1 MDNTRVNSMLT
12 MPIGKLLRK
21 FTPPA
26 MIAMSANAVLNIFE
40 IIILGIG
47 VGIDAFAALAC
58 TFPIIIL
65 ISAFASL
72 VNTGTASKIAM
83 LYAENNQEQ
92 ALKTFG
98 NSVILLVS
106 FGALLTAVLE
116 IFLED
121 ILRLCGASDVTL
133 PYALVYMR
141 IMLVSTVVL
150 FSMQSMG
157 RLLHIQSRPK
167 VQMMLQIGGITGNVI
182 LSVIFVFVFKWGM
195 KGVALAS
202 IMCESV
208 SWILYIKIFSNKKAF
223 LHFTK
228 RGFCVD
234 FSLIKEILS
243 IGVSPFAINACGCVV
258 ALMINLSL
266 IEVAGEQR
274 DMYLGSYAIVQ
285 RITQVL
291 ISLISGLGLA
301 MQIITSINIAKQ
313 NYIRV
318 RGVLMQSIFNAF
330 IIMCIGYGFIS
341 IFADGLMSIFT
352 TDKQMIE
359 IGATALIIG
368 LCTFPFV
375 GSQMVAVSFFQT
387 IRRPRASMIISLT
400 RQLLFLIP
408 MLVILPHLIGVTGV
422 WWSMALADVASVT
435 ISWIML
441 YTETKK
447 LSL

>member
-26 MIAMSANAVLNIFE
+26 MIAMSSNAVFNIFE

-72 VNTGTASKIAM
+72 VNTGTASKITM

-98 NSVILLVS
+98 NSFIMLVS

-157 RLLHIQSRPK
+157 RLLHIQGRPK

-208 SWILYIKIFSNKKAF
+208 SWILYIKVFSNKKAF

-266 IEVAGEQR
+266 IEVAGDQR

-375 GSQMVAVSFFQT
+375 GSQMIAVSFFQT

-408 MLVILPHLIGVTGV
+408 MLIILPHLIGVTGV

>member
-26 MIAMSANAVLNIFE
+26 MIAMSANAVFNIFE

-98 NSVILLVS
+98 NSFIMLVS

-157 RLLHIQSRPK
+157 RLLHIQGRPK
-167 VQMMLQIGGITGNVI
+167 VQMMLQIGGIIGNVI

-208 SWILYIKIFSNKKAF
+208 SWILYIKVFSNKKAF

>member
-157 RLLHIQSRPK
+157 RLLHIQGRPK

-182 LSVIFVFVFKWGM
+182 LSVIFVLVFKWGM

-208 SWILYIKIFSNKKAF
+208 SWILYIKVFSNKKAF

-243 IGVSPFAINACGCVV
+243 IGVSPFAIKACGCVV

-387 IRRPRASMIISLT
+387 IRRPRVSMIISLT

>member
-26 MIAMSANAVLNIFE
+26 VIAMSSNAVFNIFE

-72 VNTGTASKIAM
+72 VNTGTASKITM

-98 NSVILLVS
+98 NSFIMLVS

-157 RLLHIQSRPK
+157 RLLHIQGRPK
-167 VQMMLQIGGITGNVI
+167 VQMMLQIGGIIGNVI

-208 SWILYIKIFSNKKAF
+208 SWILYIKVFSNKKAF

-408 MLVILPHLIGVTGV
+408 MLIILPHLIGVTGV

>member
-72 VNTGTASKIAM
+72 VNTGTASKITM

-157 RLLHIQSRPK
+157 RLLHIQGRPK

-182 LSVIFVFVFKWGM
+182 LSVIFVLVFKWGM

-208 SWILYIKIFSNKKAF
+208 SWILYIKVFSNKKAF

-387 IRRPRASMIISLT
+387 IRRPRVSMIISLT

>member
-157 RLLHIQSRPK
+157 RLLHIQGRPK

-182 LSVIFVFVFKWGM
+182 LSVIFVLVFKWGM

-208 SWILYIKIFSNKKAF
+208 SWILYIKVFSNKKAF

-243 IGVSPFAINACGCVV
+243 IGVPPFAINACGCVV

>member
-98 NSVILLVS
+98 NSFILLVS

-157 RLLHIQSRPK
+157 RLLHIQSRPQ

-234 FSLIKEILS
+234 FCLIKEILS

-341 IFADGLMSIFT
+341 VFADGLMSIFT

-387 IRRPRASMIISLT
+387 IRRPRVSMIISLT

>member
-1 MDNTRVNSMLT
+1 

-98 NSVILLVS
+98 NSFILLVS

-157 RLLHIQSRPK
+157 RLLHIQGRPK
-167 VQMMLQIGGITGNVI
+167 VQMMLQIGGITSNVI

-208 SWILYIKIFSNKKAF
+208 SWILYIKVFSNKKAF

-266 IEVAGEQR
+266 IEVAAEQR

-330 IIMCIGYGFIS
+330 IIMSIGYGFVAF
-341 IFADGLMSIFT
+341 FAEGLMSIFT
-352 TDKQMIE
+352 MDKQMIE
-359 IGATALIIG
+359 VGATALVIG

-387 IRRPRASMIISLT
+387 IRRPRVSMIISLT

-408 MLVILPHLIGVTGV
+408 MLIILPHLIGVTGV

>member
-1 MDNTRVNSMLT
+1 MDNTRVDIMLT
-12 MPIGKLLRK
+12 MPIGKLLKK

-26 MIAMSANAVLNIFE
+26 MIAMSANAVFNIFE

-98 NSVILLVS
+98 NSFILLVS
-106 FGALLTAVLE
+106 FGTLLTAVLE

-157 RLLHIQSRPK
+157 RLLHIQSRPQ

-234 FSLIKEILS
+234 FCLIKEILS

-341 IFADGLMSIFT
+341 IFADELMSIFT
-352 TDKQMIE
+352 TDRQMIE

-408 MLVILPHLIGVTGV
+408 MLIILPHLIGVTGV

>member
-26 MIAMSANAVLNIFE
+26 MIAMSSNAVFNIFE

-72 VNTGTASKIAM
+72 VNTGTASKITM

-98 NSVILLVS
+98 NSFIMLVS

-157 RLLHIQSRPK
+157 RLLHIQGRPK
-167 VQMMLQIGGITGNVI
+167 VQMMLQIGGIIGNVI

-208 SWILYIKIFSNKKAF
+208 SWILYIKVFSNKKAF

-274 DMYLGSYAIVQ
+274 DMYFGSYAIVQ

-375 GSQMVAVSFFQT
+375 GSQMVVVSFFQT
-387 IRRPRASMIISLT
+387 IRRPRTSMIISLT

-408 MLVILPHLIGVTGV
+408 MLIILPHLIGVTGV

>member
-157 RLLHIQSRPK
+157 RLLHIQGRPK
-167 VQMMLQIGGITGNVI
+167 VQMMLQIGGIIGNVI

-208 SWILYIKIFSNKKAF
+208 SWILYIKVFSNKKAF

-387 IRRPRASMIISLT
+387 IRRPRTSMIISLT

-408 MLVILPHLIGVTGV
+408 MLIILPHLIGVKGV

>member
-26 MIAMSANAVLNIFE
+26 MIAMSANAVFNIFE

-72 VNTGTASKIAM
+72 VNTGTASKITM

-98 NSVILLVS
+98 NSFIMLVS

-157 RLLHIQSRPK
+157 RLLHIQGRPK

-208 SWILYIKIFSNKKAF
+208 SWILYIKVFSNKKAF

-408 MLVILPHLIGVTGV
+408 MLIILPHLIGVTGV

>member
-116 IFLED
+116 IFLDD

-157 RLLHIQSRPK
+157 RLLHIQGRPK

-182 LSVIFVFVFKWGM
+182 LSVIFVLVFKWGM

-208 SWILYIKIFSNKKAF
+208 SWILYIKVFSNKKAF

-258 ALMINLSL
+258 ALVINLSL

>member
-12 MPIGKLLRK
+12 MPIGKLLKK

-83 LYAENNQEQ
+83 LYAENNQKQ

-98 NSVILLVS
+98 NSFIMLVS

-121 ILRLCGASDVTL
+121 ILRLCGASEVTL

-157 RLLHIQSRPK
+157 RLLHIQGRPK

-182 LSVIFVFVFKWGM
+182 LAVIFVFVFKWGM

-202 IMCESV
+202 IICESI
-208 SWILYIKIFSNKKAF
+208 SWVLYLKIFSNRNAF
-223 LHFTK
+223 VHFTK
-228 RGFCVD
+228 QGFRVD
-234 FSLIKEILS
+234 LSLVKEILS

>member
-26 MIAMSANAVLNIFE
+26 MIAMSSNAVFNIFE

-98 NSVILLVS
+98 NSFIMLVS

-157 RLLHIQSRPK
+157 RLLHIQGRPK

-208 SWILYIKIFSNKKAF
+208 SWILYIKVFSNKKAF

-408 MLVILPHLIGVTGV
+408 MLIILPHLIGVTGV

>member
-157 RLLHIQSRPK
+157 RLLHIQGRPK

-182 LSVIFVFVFKWGM
+182 LSVIFVLVFKWGM

-208 SWILYIKIFSNKKAF
+208 SWILYIKVFSNKKAF

-243 IGVSPFAINACGCVV
+243 IGISPFVINACGCVV

-266 IEVAGEQR
+266 IEVAGEQG

-330 IIMCIGYGFIS
+330 IIMSVGYGFIS

-387 IRRPRASMIISLT
+387 IRRPRVSMIISLT

>member
-26 MIAMSANAVLNIFE
+26 MIAMSANAVFNIFE

-98 NSVILLVS
+98 NSFILLVS

-150 FSMQSMG
+150 FSMQ
-157 RLLHIQSRPK
+157 RRPK

-208 SWILYIKIFSNKKAF
+208 SWILYIKVFSNKKAF

-387 IRRPRASMIISLT
+387 IRRPRTSMIISLT

-408 MLVILPHLIGVTGV
+408 MLIILPHLIGVTGV

>member
-157 RLLHIQSRPK
+157 RLLHIQGRPK

-182 LSVIFVFVFKWGM
+182 LSVIFVLVFKWGM

-208 SWILYIKIFSNKKAF
+208 SWILYIKVFSNKKAF

-234 FSLIKEILS
+234 FCLIKEILS

-408 MLVILPHLIGVTGV
+408 MLIILPHLIGVTGV

>member
-157 RLLHIQSRPK
+157 RLLHIQSRPQ

-208 SWILYIKIFSNKKAF
+208 SWILYIKVFSNKKAF

-408 MLVILPHLIGVTGV
+408 MLIILPHLIGVTGV

>member
-26 MIAMSANAVLNIFE
+26 MIAMSSNAVFNIFE

-72 VNTGTASKIAM
+72 VNTGTASKITM

-98 NSVILLVS
+98 NSFIMLVS

-157 RLLHIQSRPK
+157 RLLHIQGRPK
-167 VQMMLQIGGITGNVI
+167 LQMMLQIGGITGNVI

-208 SWILYIKIFSNKKAF
+208 SWILYIKVFSNKKAF

-243 IGVSPFAINACGCVV
+243 IGVSPFVINACGCVV

-387 IRRPRASMIISLT
+387 IRRPRTSMIISLT

-408 MLVILPHLIGVTGV
+408 MLIILPHLIGVKGV

>member
-26 MIAMSANAVLNIFE
+26 MIAMSSNAVFNIFE

-72 VNTGTASKIAM
+72 VNTGTASKITM

-98 NSVILLVS
+98 NSFIMLVS

-157 RLLHIQSRPK
+157 RLLHIQGRPK
-167 VQMMLQIGGITGNVI
+167 VQMMLQIGGIIGNVI

-208 SWILYIKIFSNKKAF
+208 SWILYIKVFSNKKAF

-375 GSQMVAVSFFQT
+375 GSQMVVVSFFQT
-387 IRRPRASMIISLT
+387 IRRPRTSMIISLT

-408 MLVILPHLIGVTGV
+408 MLIILPHLIGVTGV

>member
-26 MIAMSANAVLNIFE
+26 MIAMSSNAVFNIFV

-72 VNTGTASKIAM
+72 VNTGTASKITM

-98 NSVILLVS
+98 NSFIMLVS

-157 RLLHIQSRPK
+157 RLLHIQGRPK
-167 VQMMLQIGGITGNVI
+167 VQMMLQIGGIIGNVI

-202 IMCESV
+202 IMCESI
-208 SWILYIKIFSNKKAF
+208 SWILYIKVFSNKKAF

-375 GSQMVAVSFFQT
+375 GSQMVVVSFFQT
-387 IRRPRASMIISLT
+387 IRRPRTSMIISLT

-408 MLVILPHLIGVTGV
+408 MLIILPHLIGVTGV

>member
-98 NSVILLVS
+98 NSFIMLVS

-157 RLLHIQSRPK
+157 RLLHIQGRPK

-182 LSVIFVFVFKWGM
+182 LSVIFVFVFKWGI

-208 SWILYIKIFSNKKAF
+208 SWILYIKVFSNKKAF

>member
-1 MDNTRVNSMLT
+1 MDNTRVDIMLT
-12 MPIGKLLRK
+12 MPIGKLLKK

-26 MIAMSANAVLNIFE
+26 MIAMSANAVFNIFE

-98 NSVILLVS
+98 NSFILLVS

-141 IMLVSTVVL
+141 IMLISTVVL

-208 SWILYIKIFSNKKAF
+208 SWILYIKIFSNNKAF

-408 MLVILPHLIGVTGV
+408 MLIILPHLIGVTGV

>member
-26 MIAMSANAVLNIFE
+26 MIAMSSNAVFNIFE

-157 RLLHIQSRPK
+157 RLLHIQGRPK

-182 LSVIFVFVFKWGM
+182 LSVIFVLVFKWGM

-208 SWILYIKIFSNKKAF
+208 SWILYIKVFSNKKAF

-258 ALMINLSL
+258 ALVINLSL

-441 YTETKK
+441 YTETMK

>member
-26 MIAMSANAVLNIFE
+26 MIAMSANAVFNIFE

-98 NSVILLVS
+98 NSFILLVS

-157 RLLHIQSRPK
+157 RLLHIQGRPK

-208 SWILYIKIFSNKKAF
+208 SWILYIKVFSNKKAF

>member
-157 RLLHIQSRPK
+157 RLLHIQGRPK

-182 LSVIFVFVFKWGM
+182 LSVIFVLVFKWGM

-208 SWILYIKIFSNKKAF
+208 SWILYIKVFSNKKAF

-408 MLVILPHLIGVTGV
+408 MLIILPHLIGVTGV

>member
-1 MDNTRVNSMLT
+1 MDNKRVDIMLS
-12 MPIGKLLRK
+12 MPIGKLLRR

-47 VGIDAFAALAC
+47 VGIDAFAALTC

-65 ISAFASL
+65 ISAFALL

-83 LYAENNQEQ
+83 LYAENNQTQ
-92 ALKTFG
+92 ALKVFG
-98 NSVILLVS
+98 NSFLVMMGL
-106 FGALLTAVLE
+106 GALITVVLE
-116 IFLED
+116 IFLDD

-133 PYALVYMR
+133 PYALEYMR
-141 IMLVSTVVL
+141 IMLVSTVLL

-157 RLLHIQSRPK
+157 RLLHIQGRPQ
-167 VQMMLQIGGITGNVI
+167 VQMMLQIGGITGDVI
-182 LSVIFVFVFKWGM
+182 LSLIFVFVFKWGM

-202 IMCESV
+202 IICESI
-208 SWILYIKIFSNKKAF
+208 SWVLYLRIFSNRNSF
-223 LHFTK
+223 VHFTK
-228 RGFCVD
+228 RGFRVD
-234 FSLIKEILS
+234 FSLIKEILQ

-274 DMYLGSYAIVQ
+274 DMYLGSYAVVQ

-301 MQIITSINIAKQ
+301 LQIITSINISKQ

-330 IIMCIGYGFIS
+330 IIMSIGYGFIAA
-341 IFADGLMSIFT
+341 FADGLMSIFT
-352 TDKQMIE
+352 MDKQMIE
-359 IGATALIIG
+359 VGATALVIG

-387 IRRPRASMIISLT
+387 IRRPRVSMIISLT
-400 RQLLFLIP
+400 RQLLFLMP
-408 MLVILPHLIGVTGV
+408 MLIILPHLIGVTGV

-447 LSL
+447 LRL

>member
-157 RLLHIQSRPK
+157 RLLHIQGRPK

-182 LSVIFVFVFKWGM
+182 LSVIFVLVFKWGM

-208 SWILYIKIFSNKKAF
+208 SWILYIKVFSNKKAF

-274 DMYLGSYAIVQ
+274 DMYLGSYAVVQ

-301 MQIITSINIAKQ
+301 MQIITSINISKQ

-330 IIMCIGYGFIS
+330 IIMSIGYGFVAF
-341 IFADGLMSIFT
+341 FAEGLMSIFT
-352 TDKQMIE
+352 MDKQMIE
-359 IGATALIIG
+359 VGATALIIG

>member
-98 NSVILLVS
+98 NSFIMLVS

-157 RLLHIQSRPK
+157 RLLHIQGRPK

-182 LSVIFVFVFKWGM
+182 LSVIFVLVFKWGM

-208 SWILYIKIFSNKKAF
+208 SWILYIKVFSNKKAF

>member
-26 MIAMSANAVLNIFE
+26 MIAMSSNAVFNIFE

-98 NSVILLVS
+98 NSFILLVS

-157 RLLHIQSRPK
+157 RLLHIQGRPK

-182 LSVIFVFVFKWGM
+182 LSVIFVLVFKWGM

-208 SWILYIKIFSNKKAF
+208 SWILYIKVFSNKKAF

-408 MLVILPHLIGVTGV
+408 MLIILPHLIGVTGV

>member
-26 MIAMSANAVLNIFE
+26 MIAMSSNAVFNIFE

-72 VNTGTASKIAM
+72 VNTGTASKITM

-98 NSVILLVS
+98 NSFILLVS

-157 RLLHIQSRPK
+157 RLLHIQGRPK

-182 LSVIFVFVFKWGM
+182 LSVIFVLVFKWGM

-208 SWILYIKIFSNKKAF
+208 SWILYIKVFSNKKAF

>member
-72 VNTGTASKIAM
+72 VNTGTASKITM

-98 NSVILLVS
+98 NSFILLVS

-133 PYALVYMR
+133 PYALEYMR
-141 IMLVSTVVL
+141 IMLIATFVL

-157 RLLHIQSRPK
+157 RLLHIQGRPK
-167 VQMMLQIGGITGNVI
+167 VQMMLQIGGITGDVI
-182 LSVIFVFVFKWGM
+182 LSIIFVLVFKWGM

-202 IMCESV
+202 IICEGI
-208 SWILYIKIFSNKKAF
+208 SWLLYLKIFSDSRAF
-223 LHFTK
+223 VHFTK
-228 RGFCVD
+228 RGLRID
-234 FSLIKEILS
+234 ISLMKEILS
-243 IGVSPFAINACGCVV
+243 IGISPFAINACGCVV

-266 IEVAGEQR
+266 IEVAGEQG

-330 IIMCIGYGFIS
+330 IIMSVGYGVIA

-352 TDKQMIE
+352 TNQQMIE
-359 IGATALIIG
+359 IGVTALIIG

-408 MLVILPHLIGVTGV
+408 MLIILPHLIGVTGV

>member
-12 MPIGKLLRK
+12 MPIGKLLKK

-98 NSVILLVS
+98 NSVIMLVS

-157 RLLHIQSRPK
+157 RLLHIQGRPK
-167 VQMMLQIGGITGNVI
+167 VQMMLQIGGITSNVI

-202 IMCESV
+202 IICESV
-208 SWILYIKIFSNKKAF
+208 SWILYIKVFSNKKAF

-301 MQIITSINIAKQ
+301 LQIITSINIAKQ

-387 IRRPRASMIISLT
+387 IRRPRVSMIISLT

>member
-26 MIAMSANAVLNIFE
+26 MIAMSSNAVFNIFE

-72 VNTGTASKIAM
+72 VNTGTASKITM

-98 NSVILLVS
+98 NSFIMLVS

-157 RLLHIQSRPK
+157 RLLHIQGRPK

-208 SWILYIKIFSNKKAF
+208 SWILYIKVFSNKKAF

-408 MLVILPHLIGVTGV
+408 MLIILPHLIGVTGV

-441 YTETKK
+441 YMETKK

>member
-26 MIAMSANAVLNIFE
+26 MIAMSSNAVFNIFE

-72 VNTGTASKIAM
+72 VNTGTASKITM

-157 RLLHIQSRPK
+157 RLLHIQGRPK
-167 VQMMLQIGGITGNVI
+167 VQMMLQIGGIIGNVI

-208 SWILYIKIFSNKKAF
+208 SWILYIKVFSNKKAF

-408 MLVILPHLIGVTGV
+408 MLIILPHLIGVTGV

>member
-72 VNTGTASKIAM
+72 VNTGTASKITM

-98 NSVILLVS
+98 NSFILLVS

-157 RLLHIQSRPK
+157 RLLHIQGRPK

-208 SWILYIKIFSNKKAF
+208 SWISYIKVFSNKKAF

-274 DMYLGSYAIVQ
+274 DMYLGSYAVVQ

-301 MQIITSINIAKQ
+301 LQIITSINISKQ

-318 RGVLMQSIFNAF
+318 RGVLMQSIFHAF

-387 IRRPRASMIISLT
+387 IRRPRVSMIISLT

>member
-47 VGIDAFAALAC
+47 VGIDAFAALTC

-65 ISAFASL
+65 ISAFAAL
-72 VNTGTASKIAM
+72 VNTGTASKVAM
-83 LYAENNQEQ
+83 LYAENKQEQ

-98 NSVILLVS
+98 NSFMLMIGLGVLITV
-106 FGALLTAVLE
+106 VLE

-133 PYALVYMR
+133 PYALEYMR
-141 IMLVSTVVL
+141 IMLIATFVL

-157 RLLHIQSRPK
+157 RLLHIQGRPK
-167 VQMMLQIGGITGNVI
+167 VQMMLQIGGITGDVI
-182 LSVIFVFVFKWGM
+182 LSIIFVLVFKWGM

-202 IMCESV
+202 IICEGI
-208 SWILYIKIFSNKKAF
+208 SWLLYLKIFSDSRAF
-223 LHFTK
+223 VHFTK
-228 RGFCVD
+228 RGLRID
-234 FSLIKEILS
+234 ISLMKEILS
-243 IGVSPFAINACGCVV
+243 IGISPFAINACGCVV

-266 IEVAGEQR
+266 IEVAGEQG

-330 IIMCIGYGFIS
+330 IIMSVGYGVIA
-341 IFADGLMSIFT
+341 IFANELMSIFT
-352 TDKQMIE
+352 TNQLMIE
-359 IGATALIIG
+359 IGMTALIIG

-408 MLVILPHLIGVTGV
+408 MLIILPHLIGVTGV

>member
-26 MIAMSANAVLNIFE
+26 MIAMSSNAVFNIFE

-72 VNTGTASKIAM
+72 VNTGTASKITM

-98 NSVILLVS
+98 NSFIMLVS

-157 RLLHIQSRPK
+157 RLLHIQGRPK
-167 VQMMLQIGGITGNVI
+167 VQMMLQIGGIIGNVI

-208 SWILYIKIFSNKKAF
+208 SWILYIKVFSNKKAF

-330 IIMCIGYGFIS
+330 IIMCIGYGVIS

-359 IGATALIIG
+359 IGATALVIG

-375 GSQMVAVSFFQT
+375 GSQMIAVSFFQT
-387 IRRPRASMIISLT
+387 IRRPRTSMIISLT

-408 MLVILPHLIGVTGV
+408 MLIILPHLIGVTGV

>member
-157 RLLHIQSRPK
+157 RLLHIQGRPK

-208 SWILYIKIFSNKKAF
+208 SWILYIKVFSNKKAF

-341 IFADGLMSIFT
+341 IFADELMSIFT

-408 MLVILPHLIGVTGV
+408 MLIILPHLIGVTGV